1 MTALRYSRSV
11 GTDRERPAD
20 SDPYQEKPVGI
31 EETRA
36 KLEFDR
42 IEAETVKLRTETARM
57 ALCNM
62 LDKVR
67 LVLTPIAA
75 AAAVLVALDT
85 IGLIGAA

>member
-1 MTALRYSRSV
+1 M
-11 GTDRERPAD
+11 
-20 SDPYQEKPVGI
+20 GI

-42 IEAETVKLRTETARM
+42 IEAETVKLRTETERM

-67 LVLTPIAA
+67 LVLTAIAA

-85 IGLIGAA
+85 IGLIGVA